1 MAMVCLPSTSRV
13 VHQNKTV
20 IGRFF
25 YQRWR
30 QRQPN
35 LHHPKPPGADCVS
48 QFGLVSLWRA
58 CSRRPNRDLVAPAH
72 NPQITFWAVLLSAV
86 AGASHLS
93 SFLR

>member
-20 IGRFF
+20 MGRVF

-58 CSRRPNRDLVAPAH
+58 FANDRTETSSPPLTTRR
-72 NPQITFWAVLLSAV
+72 
-86 AGASHLS
+86 
-93 SFLR
+93 